1 MMRSPLFWRL
11 FLGGIALLVSGFLLG
26 GAVASGRAGA
36 VLVWTVAL
44 LTGVGVGLAAGRLAK
59 RAGRLLARATA
70 LGSSAQA
77 GDAGRGDEFARLE
90 ACLEENEARFVEQV
104 EQLKAERNQLTA
116 VLGGMVEGVV
126 AIDRDRQVLHLNAV
140 AANWFGR
147 AGPELAVGRPIYELS
162 RQPEISGALIEA
174 MEKRRQV
181 SRTFALVRFA
191 GEDGG
196 RNPFGAS
203 ARETRTGSDDRLR
216 AAERNPFGASAR
228 ETRTGSDDRLRAAER
243 NRFELNASPLLSSR
257 RDGERVEGAVAVIHD
272 ITELERLESVRRDF
286 VSNVSHELK
295 TPLTAIHGYVET
307 LLEADPIDG
316 RTRGRFLRKI
326 RRQSN
331 RLSALV
337 SDLLTLSRI
346 ESSTESP
353 ERVLDLRSAAGEVLN
368 LLGPASEER
377 GLELVA
383 EFPDGAVEVVGE
395 EEAIRQALS
404 NLVDN
409 AVKYSSA
416 GGRVLVRLQ
425 AENGRAVLEVQDEGP
440 GIASEHLDRIFER
453 FYRVDRARSRELG
466 GTGLGLAIVKNVARR
481 HGGGVEVESERGQGS
496 TFRLWLPAAE

>member
-1 MMRSPLFWRL
+1 MIRSALFWRL
-11 FLGGIALLVSGFLLG
+11 FLGGFALLASGLLLG
-26 GAVASGRAGA
+26 ATVASGRVSG

-44 LTGVGVGLAAGRLAK
+44 LAGAGVALAAGRLAK
-59 RAGRLLARATA
+59 RARSLLARAAA
-70 LGSSAQA
+70 LGSPPQA
-77 GDAGRGDEFARLE
+77 GDAVGGDEFARLE
-90 ACLEENEARFVEQV
+90 VLLEENEARFVEQV
-104 EQLKAERNQLTA
+104 EQLKAERNRLTA

-147 AGPELAVGRPIYELS
+147 PAPELALGRPIYELS

-174 MEKRRQV
+174 MEKRTQV
-181 SRTFALVRFA
+181 SRTFALVRLA

-196 RNPFGAS
+196 P
-203 ARETRTGSDDRLR
+203 D
-216 AAERNPFGASAR
+216 
-228 ETRTGSDDRLRAAER
+228 
-243 NRFELNASPLLSSR
+243 RFELNASPLVSSR
-257 RDGERVEGAVAVIHD
+257 RDDEVVEGAVAVIHD

-316 RTRGRFLRKI
+316 PTRGRFLRKI

-331 RLSALV
+331 RLGALV

-346 ESSTESP
+346 ECSTEPP
-353 ERVLDLRSAAGEVLN
+353 EKVLDLRSAVGEVLN

-383 EFPDGAVEVVGE
+383 EFPDEAVEVVGE

-416 GGRVLVRLQ
+416 GGSVLVRLR
-425 AENGRAVLEVQDEGP
+425 ARNGRAVLEVEDEGP

>member
-1 MMRSPLFWRL
+1 MIRSPLFWRL

-26 GAVASGRAGA
+26 GAVASGLVGA
-36 VLVWTVAL
+36 VLVWTAALVA
-44 LTGVGVGLAAGRLAK
+44 GVGVGLAAGSLAK
-59 RAGRLLARATA
+59 RARRLLARTSTH
-70 LGSSAQA
+70 GSPAPPGGA
-77 GDAGRGDEFARLE
+77 GSGDELARLE
-90 ACLEENEARFVEQV
+90 VFLEENEARFVEQV

-147 AGPELAVGRPIYELS
+147 PAPELAVGRPIYELS

-174 MEKRRQV
+174 MEKRTQV
-181 SRTFALVRFA
+181 SRTFGLVRPA

-196 RNPFGAS
+196 P
-203 ARETRTGSDDRLR
+203 
-216 AAERNPFGASAR
+216 
-228 ETRTGSDDRLRAAER
+228 

-257 RDGERVEGAVAVIHD
+257 RDGEPVEGAVAVIHD

-316 RTRGRFLRKI
+316 PTRGRFLRKI

-331 RLSALV
+331 RLGALV

-346 ESSTESP
+346 ESSAEPP
-353 ERVLDLRSAAGEVLN
+353 EGVLDLRSPAGEVLN

-377 GLELVA
+377 GLELIA
-383 EFPDGAVEVVGE
+383 EFPEEAVEVLGE

-416 GGRVLVRLQ
+416 GGRVVVRLL
-425 AENGRAVLEVQDEGP
+425 ARNGRAVLEVEDRGP

-481 HGGGVEVESERGQGS
+481 HGGGVEVESERGRGS

>member
-1 MMRSPLFWRL
+1 MIRSPLFWRL

-26 GAVASGRAGA
+26 GAVASGRVGP

-44 LTGVGVGLAAGRLAK
+44 LAGVGAGVAAGRLAK
-59 RAGRLLARATA
+59 RARSLLARAST
-70 LGSSAQA
+70 LGSPPPRGEARS
-77 GDAGRGDEFARLE
+77 GDELGRLE
-90 ACLEENEARFVEQV
+90 VFLEENEARFVEQV
-104 EQLKAERNQLTA
+104 EQLKAERNRLTA

-126 AIDRDRQVLHLNAV
+126 AIDRDRRVLHLNAV

-147 AGPELAVGRPIYELS
+147 PGPELAVGRPIYELS
-162 RQPEISGALIEA
+162 RQPEISGALVEA
-174 MEKRRQV
+174 MEKRTQV
-181 SRTFALVRFA
+181 SRTFGLVRLA

-196 RNPFGAS
+196 PH
-203 ARETRTGSDDRLR
+203 
-216 AAERNPFGASAR
+216 
-228 ETRTGSDDRLRAAER
+228 
-243 NRFELNASPLLSSR
+243 RFELNASPLLSSG
-257 RDGERVEGAVAVIHD
+257 RDGELVEGAVAVIHD

-295 TPLTAIHGYVET
+295 TPLTAIRGYVET
-307 LLEADPIDG
+307 LLDADPMDG
-316 RTRGRFLRKI
+316 PTRGRFLRKI

-331 RLSALV
+331 RLGALV
-337 SDLLTLSRI
+337 ADLLTLSRI
-346 ESSTESP
+346 ESSTEPP
-353 ERVLDLRSAAGEVLN
+353 EKVLDLRSAAGEVLN

-377 GLELVA
+377 SLELVA
-383 EFPDGAVEVVGE
+383 EFPEEAVEVLGE

-409 AVKYSSA
+409 AVKYSST

-425 AENGRAVLEVQDEGP
+425 AENGRAVLEVEDEGP
-440 GIASEHLDRIFER
+440 GIAREHLDRIFER

-481 HGGGVEVESERGQGS
+481 HGGGVEVESERGRGS

>member
-1 MMRSPLFWRL
+1 MTRSPLFWRL
-11 FLGGIALLVSGFLLG
+11 FLGGITLLVSGFLLG
-26 GAVASGRAGA
+26 GAVASGLVGA
-36 VLVWTVAL
+36 VLVWTAAL
-44 LTGVGVGLAAGRLAK
+44 LAGVGVGLAAGRLAK
-59 RAGRLLARATA
+59 RARRLLARATA
-70 LGSSAQA
+70 LGYPAQA
-77 GDAGRGDEFARLE
+77 GDGGRGDEFARLE
-90 ACLEENEARFVEQV
+90 VFLEENEARFVEQV

-147 AGPELAVGRPIYELS
+147 PAPELAVGRPIYELS
-162 RQPEISGALIEA
+162 RQPELSGALIEA
-174 MEKRRQV
+174 MEKRTQV
-181 SRTFALVRFA
+181 SRTFALVRLA

-196 RNPFGAS
+196 PNAFGAS
-203 ARETRTGSDDRLR
+203 ARQTRT
-216 AAERNPFGASAR
+216 A
-228 ETRTGSDDRLRAAER
+228 SDDRLRAAER

-257 RDGERVEGAVAVIHD
+257 RDGEPVEGAVAVIHD

-307 LLEADPIDG
+307 LLDADPIDDP
-316 RTRGRFLRKI
+316 TRGRFLRKI

-331 RLSALV
+331 RLGALV

-346 ESSTESP
+346 ESSAEPP
-353 ERVLDLRSAAGEVLN
+353 EGVLDLRSPAGEVLN

-377 GLELVA
+377 GLELIA
-383 EFPDGAVEVVGE
+383 EFPEEAVEVLGE

-416 GGRVLVRLQ
+416 GGRVVVRLQ
-425 AENGRAVLEVQDEGP
+425 ARNGRAVLEVEDRGP

-481 HGGGVEVESERGQGS
+481 HGGGVEVESERGRGS

>member
-1 MMRSPLFWRL
+1 MIGSTLFWRL
-11 FLGGIALLVSGFLLG
+11 FLGGVALLASGLLLG
-26 GAVASGRAGA
+26 GAVASGRIGA
-36 VLVWTVAL
+36 VLVGAVAL
-44 LTGVGVGLAAGRLAK
+44 LAAAGAGLAAGRLAG
-59 RAGRLLARATA
+59 RARSLLARAAA
-70 LGSSAQA
+70 LGSPAPPRQ
-77 GDAGRGDEFARLE
+77 AGRGDEFDRLE

-104 EQLKAERNQLTA
+104 EQLRAERNQLTA

-126 AIDRDRQVLHLNAV
+126 AIDLDRHVLHLNAV
-140 AANWFGR
+140 AAKWFR
-147 AGPELAVGRPIYELS
+147 HPAPESAVGRPIYELS

-181 SRTFALVRFA
+181 SRTFTLARFV
-191 GEDGG
+191 GQVDG
-196 RNPFGAS
+196 P
-203 ARETRTGSDDRLR
+203 
-216 AAERNPFGASAR
+216 
-228 ETRTGSDDRLRAAER
+228 

-257 RDGERVEGAVAVIHD
+257 RDDEVVEGAVAVIHD

-316 RTRGRFLRKI
+316 PTRGRFLRKI

-331 RLSALV
+331 RLGALV

-346 ESSTESP
+346 ESAAEPP
-353 ERVLDLRSAAGEVLN
+353 ETILDLRSPAGEVLN
-368 LLGPASEER
+368 LLGPAGEER

-383 EFPDGAVEVVGE
+383 EFPQAAVEVLGE

-409 AVKYSSA
+409 AVKYSSS
-416 GGRVLVRLQ
+416 GGRVFVRLQ
-425 AENGRAVLEVQDEGP
+425 TENGRAVLEVEDEGP
-440 GIASEHLDRIFER
+440 GIAGEHLDRIFER

-481 HGGGVEVESERGQGS
+481 HGGGVEVESERGRGS
-496 TFRLWLPAAE
+496 TFRFWLPSAG

>member
-1 MMRSPLFWRL
+1 MIGSSLFWRL
-11 FLGGIALLVSGFLLG
+11 FLGGIALLASGLLLG
-26 GAVASGRAGA
+26 GAVGSDRVDG
-36 VLVWTVAL
+36 VLVGVVAL
-44 LTGVGVGLAAGRLAK
+44 LAGVGVGLAASRLAK
-59 RAGRLLARATA
+59 RARSLLSRAAA
-70 LGSSAQA
+70 LGSSVPPRE
-77 GDAGRGDEFARLE
+77 AGRGDEFARLE

-104 EQLKAERNQLTA
+104 EQLRAERNQLTA

-126 AIDRDRQVLHLNAV
+126 AIDLDRHVLHLNAV
-140 AANWFGR
+140 AAKWFR
-147 AGPELAVGRPIYELS
+147 RPAPESALGRPIYELS

-181 SRTFALVRFA
+181 SRTFTLARFA
-191 GEDGG
+191 GQDGG
-196 RNPFGAS
+196 A
-203 ARETRTGSDDRLR
+203 
-216 AAERNPFGASAR
+216 
-228 ETRTGSDDRLRAAER
+228 

-257 RDGERVEGAVAVIHD
+257 RHDDVVEGAVAVIHD
-272 ITELERLESVRRDF
+272 ISELERLESVRRDF

-307 LLEADPIDG
+307 LLEADPVDG

-326 RRQSN
+326 RRQSQ

-346 ESSTESP
+346 ESSAEPP
-353 ERVLDLRSAAGEVLN
+353 EKLLDLRSPVSEVLS
-368 LLGPASEER
+368 LLKPSSEER
-377 GLELVA
+377 GLELIA
-383 EFPDGAVEVVGE
+383 EFPEAAVEVLGE

-416 GGRVLVRLQ
+416 GGRVIVRLQ
-425 AENGRAVLEVQDEGP
+425 ARNGRAVLEVEDEGP
-440 GIASEHLDRIFER
+440 GIAGEHLDRIFER

-481 HGGGVEVESERGQGS
+481 HGGGVEVESERERGS

>member
-1 MMRSPLFWRL
+1 MFRSPLFWRL
-11 FLGGIALLVSGFLLG
+11 FLGGIALLVSGLLLG
-26 GAVASGRAGA
+26 TAVASGRVGP

-44 LTGVGVGLAAGRLAK
+44 LVGVGVGLAAGRLAR
-59 RAGRLLARATA
+59 RARSLLTRASA
-70 LGSSAQA
+70 LGSPAPPGGTGPA
-77 GDAGRGDEFARLE
+77 DEFARLE
-90 ACLEENEARFVEQV
+90 ACLEGNEARFVEQV
-104 EQLKAERNQLTA
+104 EQLKAERNRLTA

-126 AIDRDRQVLHLNAV
+126 AIDRDRQVLHLNTV

-147 AGPELAVGRPIYELS
+147 PGPELAVGRPIYELS
-162 RQPEISGALIEA
+162 RQPEIAGALVEA
-174 MEKRRQV
+174 MEKRTQV
-181 SRTFALVRFA
+181 SRTFGLVRFA
-191 GEDGG
+191 NEDVG
-196 RNPFGAS
+196 P
-203 ARETRTGSDDRLR
+203 D
-216 AAERNPFGASAR
+216 
-228 ETRTGSDDRLRAAER
+228 
-243 NRFELNASPLLSSR
+243 RFELNASPLVSSR
-257 RDGERVEGAVAVIHD
+257 RDAELVEGAVAVIHD

-307 LLEADPIDG
+307 LLEADPVDG
-316 RTRGRFLRKI
+316 PTRGRFLRKI

-337 SDLLTLSRI
+337 ADLLTLSRI
-346 ESSTESP
+346 ESSASP
-353 ERVLDLRSAAGEVLN
+353 PEKVLDLRSAAGEVLN
-368 LLGPASEER
+368 LLGPASDER

-383 EFPDGAVEVVGE
+383 EFPDEAVEVMGE

-425 AENGRAVLEVQDEGP
+425 AENGRAVLEVEDEGP
-440 GIASEHLDRIFER
+440 GIAGEHVDRIFER

-481 HGGGVEVESERGQGS
+481 HGGGVEVESERGRGS

>member
-1 MMRSPLFWRL
+1 MIGSSLFWRL
-11 FLGGIALLVSGFLLG
+11 FLSGIALLAAGLLLG
-26 GAVASGRAGA
+26 GAVASDRVDA
-36 VLVWTVAL
+36 VLVGAVAL
-44 LTGVGVGLAAGRLAK
+44 LAAVGVGLAAGRLAK
-59 RAGRLLARATA
+59 RARRLLARASA
-70 LGSSAQA
+70 LGSPVPPRKV
-77 GDAGRGDEFARLE
+77 GRGDELACLE
-90 ACLEENEARFVEQV
+90 ARLEENEARFVEQV
-104 EQLKAERNQLTA
+104 EQLRVERNQLTA

-126 AIDRDRQVLHLNAV
+126 AIDLDRHVLHLNAV
-140 AANWFGR
+140 AARWFR
-147 AGPELAVGRPIYELS
+147 RPAPESAVGRPIYELS

-181 SRTFALVRFA
+181 SRTFTLARFA
-191 GEDGG
+191 G
-196 RNPFGAS
+196 
-203 ARETRTGSDDRLR
+203 
-216 AAERNPFGASAR
+216 
-228 ETRTGSDDRLRAAER
+228 DDRLRAAER

-257 RDGERVEGAVAVIHD
+257 RDDQVVEGAVAVIHD

-307 LLEADPIDG
+307 LLEADPVDG

-331 RLSALV
+331 RLGALV

-346 ESSTESP
+346 ESSSGPP
-353 ERVLDLRSAAGEVLN
+353 EEVLDLRSPAGEVLN

-383 EFPDGAVEVVGE
+383 EFPDEAVAVLGE

-416 GGRVLVRLQ
+416 GGRVVVRLQ
-425 AENGRAVLEVQDEGP
+425 AQNGRAVLEVEDEGP

-481 HGGGVEVESERGQGS
+481 HGGGVEVESERDRGS

>member
-1 MMRSPLFWRL
+1 MIRSPLFRRL
-11 FLGGIALLVSGFLLG
+11 FLSGIALLVTGLLLG
-26 GAVASGRAGA
+26 GAVASGRVDA

-44 LTGVGVGLAAGRLAK
+44 LAGAGVGLAAGRLAK
-59 RAGRLLARATA
+59 RARKLLARAAA
-70 LGSSAQA
+70 LGSPVQA

-104 EQLKAERNQLTA
+104 EQLRVERNRLTA

-126 AIDRDRQVLHLNAV
+126 AIDLDRNVLHLNAV

-147 AGPELAVGRPIYELS
+147 PSPELAVGRPIYELS

-174 MEKRRQV
+174 MEKRTQV
-181 SRTFALVRFA
+181 SRSFALARFA

-196 RNPFGAS
+196 P
-203 ARETRTGSDDRLR
+203 
-216 AAERNPFGASAR
+216 
-228 ETRTGSDDRLRAAER
+228 

-257 RDGERVEGAVAVIHD
+257 PDGELVEGAVAVIHD

-295 TPLTAIHGYVET
+295 TPLTAIGGYVET
-307 LLEADPIDG
+307 LLETDPIDG
-316 RTRGRFLRKI
+316 PTRGRFLRKI

-331 RLSALV
+331 RLGALV

-346 ESSTESP
+346 ESSAEPP

-383 EFPDGAVEVVGE
+383 EFPGQAVEVLGE

-404 NLVDN
+404 NLIDN
-409 AVKYSSA
+409 AVKYSSP
-416 GGRVLVRLQ
+416 GGRVSVRLH
-425 AENGRAVLEVQDEGP
+425 AENGRAVLEVEDEGP
-440 GIASEHLDRIFER
+440 GIAGEHLDRIFER

-481 HGGGVEVESERGQGS
+481 HGGGVEVESERGRGS